1 MNQMIIYKLLN
12 GFDLKLIEARSTPNN
27 SNNKAVKIAVPL
39 KNLNNFG
46 EFLK

>member
-1 MNQMIIYKLLN
+1 MNQMIIYQLLN

-27 SNNKAVKIAVPL
+27 GNNKAVKIGVPL